1 MRLFPRV
8 RTEIP
13 ITINTK
19 LTTFEAALSDLSING
34 AFIQGPVRTAKVGE
48 TVFVKY
54 HLPKYGL
61 FENSGK
67 TIRKENGGFA
77 VIFHDLDITGKT
89 KLWKYIIDNLN
100 NLDQCPYCDEK
111 YDILPS
117 ICKSCGWELAFDS
130 PGYIEYHEKTHLLKK
145 LYSKADHLDIDQIRR
160 LVNFTDVDIL
170 KEGVSEKF
178 QEFVGTSDVM
188 KETFSKIRKVAPT
201 DVPVLILG
209 ESGTGKELTA
219 LAIHERSTRSNNA
232 FVPINCAAIPETLL
246 EAELF
251 GYERGAFTGAYNS
264 KKGKFEQADG
274 GDLFLDEIGELSPS
288 LQAKLLRFLEN
299 QIVER
304 VGATKGRKVNVRVIA
319 ATNCDLG
326 AAIENGKF
334 RKDLYYRL
342 SAFPINLPPV
352 RERGEDGVVLAK
364 YFLKRFS
371 REMGISKEFNEEAIN
386 ALRNYTWPGNVREI
400 INKVRKA
407 IIMANDNFIR
417 PQDLDLNIQEMV
429 AKTEDSLK
437 NVWEKVEIQKLKEVL
452 GKCGKNISKA
462 AKMLGMSRPTIY
474 KLKKKYGI

>member
-1 MRLFPRV
+1 MGVAFDRANDFSQLRLMLAGPQ
-8 RTEIP
+8 E
-13 ITINTK
+13 
-19 LTTFEAALSDLSING
+19 TT
-34 AFIQGPVRTAKVGE
+34 E
-48 TVFVKY
+48 TVTAVK
-54 HLPKYGL
+54 LL
-61 FENSGK
+61 K
-67 TIRKENGGFA
+67 TSADRLQPIHHYIDLKTNADVQVNGNTLTYKLAA
-77 VIFHDLDITGKT
+77 VS
-89 KLWKYIIDNLN
+89 
-100 NLDQCPYCDEK
+100 DEK
-111 YDILPS
+111 PGTYIAS
-117 ICKSCGWELAFDS
+117 IWAV
-130 PGYIEYHEKTHLLKK
+130 
-145 LYSKADHLDIDQIRR
+145 SKAAPLQQAM
-160 LVNFTDVDIL
+160 VVA
-170 KEGVSEKF
+170 EF
-178 QEFVGTSDVM
+178 QLGTATV
-188 KETFSKIRKVAPT
+188 
-201 DVPVLILG
+201 
-209 ESGTGKELTA
+209 
-219 LAIHERSTRSNNA
+219 
-232 FVPINCAAIPETLL
+232 
-246 EAELF
+246 
-251 GYERGAFTGAYNS
+251 
-264 KKGKFEQADG
+264 
-274 GDLFLDEIGELSPS
+274 
-288 LQAKLLRFLEN
+288 EN